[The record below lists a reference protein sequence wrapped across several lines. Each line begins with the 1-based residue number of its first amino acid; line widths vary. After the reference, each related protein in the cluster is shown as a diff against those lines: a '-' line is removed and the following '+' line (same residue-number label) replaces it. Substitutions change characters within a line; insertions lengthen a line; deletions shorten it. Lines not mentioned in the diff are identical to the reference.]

1 MSRSP
6 ARSWGSGCGP
16 ALLSQT
22 ETTMLERGTNAWV
35 LNGRPL
41 RGGEHVELRT
51 AGHADLDGSGW
62 IPGVIV
68 RDGLAVELE
77 GTSDAIPGNR
87 AADPRLTLTLEHVAR
102 RGIALRRAE
111 WAH

>member
-1 MSRSP
+1 MV
-6 ARSWGSGCGP
+6 
-16 ALLSQT
+16 SQT
-22 ETTMLERGTNAWV
+22 VYTMLERSTNAWV
-35 LNGRPL
+35 LDGRPL
-41 RGGEHVELRT
+41 LGGERVELRT
-51 AGHADLDGSGW
+51 LGHADLDGAGW

-87 AADPRLTLTLEHVAR
+87 AADPRLTLTLAHVAR
-102 RGIALRRAE
+102 RGIGLRRAE